1 VGGGGAGTFEPGI
14 FVMND
19 VAGCADNDRNG
30 AMPLAVVDAEGSAA
44 AADAVDAGDA
54 DGSGPVAPAI
64 ADMDVTG
71 TAGVPG
77 AIWPIGVAQV
87 TNVPGVAGLDAN
99 GTGASV
105 VPGVPGWVTAENG
118 PGPLSGEIKIV
129 PGVVGMPMAVVPRVE
144 TCAKPALQP
153 NSRIPAVTSKRRAS
167 DCIPGI
173 TLACLCLMTH
183 RDLVAFRQID
193 HRIEDD
199 LITRLYAVMHLDF
212 GAKVARDRDLLQMHG
227 AVADHGDMQAVLIEY
242 DRIGRYDHRRR
253 LARNEQLDRAVDS
266 GAERAVRIWNIDL
279 GQKRPASRL

>member
-1 VGGGGAGTFEPGI
+1 MGGGGAGTFEPGI

-30 AMPLAVVDAEGSAA
+30 ASPLAVVDAEGSAA
-44 AADAVDAGDA
+44 AADTIDAADA

-153 NSRIPAVTSKRRAS
+153 NSRIPAVNSKRS
-167 DCIPGI
+167 ICDDFTGFI
-173 TLACLCLMTH
+173 LACPRLMTH
-183 RDLVAFRQID
+183 RDLVAFRQIN
-193 HRIEDD
+193 HRIEDN
-199 LITRLYAVMHLDF
+199 LIARLYAVVDLDF
-212 GAKVARDRDLLQMHG
+212 RTEVARDRDLLQVHG
-227 AVADHGDMQAVLIEY
+227 AVPDHGDMQAVLIEH
-242 DRIGRYDHRRR
+242 DSVGRYDHRRR
-253 LARNEQLDRAVDS
+253 LARNEQLDGAVDS